1 MAGIGKN
8 YTRKAKGNRGFNLR
22 SGNGPLPFKMMG
34 SSPLRE
40 DEGVVTTGGTS
51 KEAYDIRQSDAY
63 KKMKREKDA
72 IKQAEFDAEKDLVKK
87 YRTPEIIA
95 SEDGDTWPS
104 GKPKKYQVLQPDGTY
119 KTVTN
124 PSGSASLSADDIQ
137 NYTNLF
143 ESRGFKDSPAFE

>member
-1 MAGIGKN
+1 MAGIGK
-8 YTRKAKGNRGFNLR
+8 YTKKAKGKRGFNMR

-40 DEGVVTTGGTS
+40 DEGVVTTDGTS
-51 KEAYDIRQSDAY
+51 TKAYDIKQSDAY

-95 SEDGDTWPS
+95 SEDGDTWGTS
-104 GKPKKYQVLQPDGTY
+104 GRPKKYQVLQADGTY

-124 PSGSASLSADDIQ
+124 PSGSGSLSADDIQ
-137 NYTNLF
+137 NYTDLF